1 MNPRMLHVVCGGHNV
16 GKTTF
21 ARYLQVGKKNV
32 RRVCMEDLNYS
43 IGMRS
48 NNDNFFYALLTLLFV
63 DGDVVIDGGDH
74 NNAAQRVKTLKSLDR
89 LGVSYRAFAYV
100 IKRPVEQCYDDV
112 YSDDEVDF
120 SHQIQYPALRE
131 GFEKIMSVTWT
142 DSTESMLYGDE
153 AMMIKPEIITIH
165 EIPSNRPIVV
175 KPKKKTIKRKL
186 ERGRQNLFRP
196 KKDKK

>member
-1 MNPRMLHVVCGGHNV
+1 MLHVVCGGHNV

-142 DSTESMLYGDE
+142 SLSTRSQAIGLLL
-153 AMMIKPEIITIH
+153 
-165 EIPSNRPIVV
+165 SSR
-175 KPKKKTIKRKL
+175 KRKQSNVNWSV
-186 ERGRQNLFRP
+186 EDRIYSGP
-196 KKDKK
+196 KRIRNDRAHTRTLPCNPVAT